1 MRPDLKHGRFSE
13 YEEQLIVHL
22 HATLGSRWSL
32 IAAQLPG
39 RTDNDVKNYWNS
51 RLKRKLCEMGI
62 DPITHKPISQL
73 LADLA
78 GSEALL
84 QGGEVAEAALGCFK
98 DDMLDILIRQRSEG
112 SDIDQS
118 AGTHELTTRQP
129 PLMFAASR
137 SCVLQSDPVG
147 ANVRSTITNDRH
159 NSTFTSRNFEWA
171 VVDDNNYSL
180 AKSTQ
185 TNEVQQYGEVMNSR
199 EGSNSQNLAVPSCRL
214 FPQDTAS
221 EGSKFSTTA
230 CNLSSLESPIL
241 VNAPTTVTNLL
252 CDPLAVS
259 WSCHIQDMQRES
271 ITGCVSGIQ
280 DLAGRVTVLGSS
292 SLPSPCHS
300 DHSSTTSGITSLVN
314 GDVEGLETVF
324 SSDVFLWDFPEL
336 SCILS

>member
-1 MRPDLKHGRFSE
+1 
-13 YEEQLIVHL
+13 
-22 HATLGSRWSL
+22 
-32 IAAQLPG
+32 
-39 RTDNDVKNYWNS
+39 
-51 RLKRKLCEMGI
+51 MGI

-185 TNEVQQYGEVMNSR
+185 TNEVNKSDPDNHPT
-199 EGSNSQNLAVPSCRL
+199 S
-214 FPQDTAS
+214 
-221 EGSKFSTTA
+221 
-230 CNLSSLESPIL
+230 IL
-241 VNAPTTVTNLL
+241 
-252 CDPLAVS
+252 
-259 WSCHIQDMQRES
+259 
-271 ITGCVSGIQ
+271 CVI
-280 DLAGRVTVLGSS
+280 
-292 SLPSPCHS
+292 
-300 DHSSTTSGITSLVN
+300 
-314 GDVEGLETVF
+314 
-324 SSDVFLWDFPEL
+324 
-336 SCILS
+336 